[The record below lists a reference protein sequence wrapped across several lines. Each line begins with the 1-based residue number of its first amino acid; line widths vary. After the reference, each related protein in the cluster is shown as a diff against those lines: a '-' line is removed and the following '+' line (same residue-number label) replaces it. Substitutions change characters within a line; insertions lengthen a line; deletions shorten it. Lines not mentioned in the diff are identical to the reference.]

1 MIPQRLRAFPGF
13 ENDKSI
19 RPEFGLE
26 WADVRGVDVTGIFD
40 APFFRVHIGNVGA
53 KGGQKLLATAR
64 IGGDD
69 GDYAD
74 HVSFLL
80 VASGSRPAERN

>member
-1 MIPQRLRAFPGF
+1 MSPQRLWGIPGF
-13 ENDKSI
+13 ENDQRV
-19 RPEFGLE
+19 RPELGLE

-40 APFFRVHIGNVGA
+40 APFFPVHVGNVGA
-53 KGGQKLLATAR
+53 KGGQKLLAAAR

-74 HVSFLL
+74 HVSFSL
-80 VASGSRPAERN
+80 VASGPRPAERN